1 MKIVYVGKYFITFY
15 RNLFSSTHK
24 DKELKTIK
32 AATTT
37 TIYCEC
43 KEQKYRNMFAR
54 NGAPNNGK

>member
-1 MKIVYVGKYFITFY
+1 MWGNILLLFTK
-15 RNLFSSTHK
+15 NLFSSTHK

-54 NGAPNNGK
+54 KGAPNNGK